1 MDTLDTSKNQ
11 AGQQLVNVDDQL
23 ALIRREMPVTYAAIK
38 AWAGLVGNKA
48 YEMVKRGLRGE
59 YRCFFA
65 LEAGHCVGVD
75 WSCADDAETAEYRC
89 RFGGR
94 VLVVQLG
101 MGEQS

>member
-65 LEAGHCVGVD
+65 IEGSHRLGVD
-75 WSCADDAETAEYRC
+75 WSCPDDAEAAVYHC

-94 VLVVQLG
+94 VLVVQFG
-101 MGEQS
+101 MGERS